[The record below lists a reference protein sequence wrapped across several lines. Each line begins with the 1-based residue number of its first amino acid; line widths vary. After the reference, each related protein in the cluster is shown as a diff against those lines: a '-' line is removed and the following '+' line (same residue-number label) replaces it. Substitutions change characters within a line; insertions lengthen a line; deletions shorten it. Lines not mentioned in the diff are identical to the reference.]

1 MITQAVRKESD
12 VKNRT
17 TRNFAS
23 SMLYPAIAAPII
35 ELNPDT
41 TILGMGAAPCCGDV
55 HAIITDSTLK
65 EAARVARVEFS
76 KRLMPERMIDDVEV
90 NLLEAAYGGD
100 YIEAIIIL
108 KDDRPTL
115 DKRKWM
121 HFYFDMD
128 EAFESSGVIPAPSVS
143 HLRRS
148 ELPKRKARGFARR
161 GLWAESAPV
170 VAFAHYA
177 PELGMGRSP
186 CCGEI
191 HAVIT
196 ADTLMNAVRITREEL
211 PKYLTPDR
219 AIYDVRA
226 EVLYGRGEDYVHV
239 RIILED
245 GCPTPDSRKLMKFSK
260 DTHPIFESAEVIPFP
275 AISYSYRSES
285 PK

>member
-1 MITQAVRKESD
+1 
-12 VKNRT
+12 
-17 TRNFAS
+17 
-23 SMLYPAIAAPII
+23 MLYPAIAAPII
-35 ELNPDT
+35 ELTPDT

-90 NLLEAAYGGD
+90 NLLEAAFGGD

-121 HFYFDMD
+121 RFYFDMD
-128 EAFESSGVIPAPSVS
+128 EAFESAGVIPAPSVS

-148 ELPKRKARGFARR
+148 ELPKRKAQGVARR
-161 GLWAESAPV
+161 GIWAEPAPV
-170 VAFAHYA
+170 VAFARYA

-186 CCGEI
+186 CCGET
-191 HAVIT
+191 HAAIT
-196 ADTLMNAVRITREEL
+196 AGTLMDAVRITREEL
-211 PKYLTPDR
+211 PKYLTSER
-219 AIYDVRA
+219 SIYDVKA
-226 EVLYGRGEDYVHV
+226 EVLHGCAEDYVHV

-245 GCPTPDSRKLMKFSK
+245 DRPAPDSRRLMKFSK
-260 DTHPIFESAEVIPFP
+260 DTHPIFERAEVIPFP
-275 AISYSYRSES
+275 AISYSYRSEV